1 MPTILALRKKNLLF
15 QSYAGNPSTSSC
27 EYLACRKLF
36 DVLQCKLVRNYL
48 VQGSPRQLSILTC
61 PGRKTNFLDFFGWS
75 KTFWFQIHGG
85 RFQIWTN
92 SCVNVP
98 SSNSQLVEPE
108 NLGFAAPPPCF
119 NREHKIVSWGGGADP
134 TIRSPTF
141 GSSTLC
147 SPVAPTVLQP
157 NSGWTPV
164 GEGRLEACGFLN
176 GIVTHKIPSRVYEI

>member
-108 NLGFAAPPPCF
+108 NLGFAAPPPASTGNTKLC
-119 NREHKIVSWGGGADP
+119 REGGGQ
-134 TIRSPTF
+134 TQRSEVRP
-141 GSSTLC
+141 L
-147 SPVAPTVLQP
+147 APAPCVLLLPPLFFNQILDGHLLGKEDWRRVD
-157 NSGWTPV
+157 SWT
-164 GEGRLEACGFLN
+164 A
-176 GIVTHKIPSRVYEI
+176 